1 MAFEPMLNA
10 DEGEGRTPG
19 DAPIRVDDP
28 EPDDHQDDGALS
40 ATYADDVQDA
50 APRQSRVVSDET
62 KTMLRLS
69 MLPGVGP
76 RILTGLLDR
85 FGSAE
90 KTLQAADAQ
99 LASVH
104 GVGPKLVHVIRTASH
119 HIDVDAIIQWCAE
132 QDVTVVSS
140 EDEDYPQP
148 LFDLP
153 DAPPILFVSGNLVA
167 TDELAVAIVGTRH
180 ATTYGLKQAERFGYA
195 MARAGITVISGMARG
210 IDSAAHEG
218 ALDGGGRTIAV
229 LGSGLG
235 EIYPS
240 EHKGLAKTIAA
251 AGAVISEYPP
261 HAKPHAGMFPQRNR
275 LIAGMSLATLVIEAP
290 DRSGALITA
299 RLACELNRE
308 VLALPGPVTSRMS
321 RGCNQ
326 LIRDGAKLVQTIEDV
341 LEGIG
346 PMCNPIDAGDGQ
358 SIRSGADLLL
368 NELERAVLEAVGES
382 STPIDEVIV
391 KTELPAHRVMATISV
406 LEMRSLIRRL
416 SGQYVSRI

>member
-1 MAFEPMLNA
+1 MDFEPTLSA
-10 DEGEGRTPG
+10 DDARGGEPLEREM
-19 DAPIRVDDP
+19 RVDDL
-28 EPDDHQDDGALS
+28 EIQDGLLSGTFDQSVPDDTA
-40 ATYADDVQDA
+40 
-50 APRQSRVVSDET
+50 RQPRVVCAET
-62 KTMLRLS
+62 IQMLRLS

-90 KTLQAADAQ
+90 DVLKASDAQ
-99 LASVH
+99 LATVH
-104 GVGPKLVHVIRTASH
+104 GVGAKLVHVIRTASH

-132 QDVTVVSS
+132 HDVAIVSS
-140 EDEDYPQP
+140 EDEDYPKS

-153 DAPPILFVSGNLVA
+153 DAPPILFVSGDLLA
-167 TDELAVAIVGTRH
+167 SDELAVAIVGTRH
-180 ATTYGLKQAERFGYA
+180 ATTYGLNQAERFGYA

-218 ALDGGGRTIAV
+218 ALNGGGRTIAV

-240 EHKGLAKTIAA
+240 EHKGLAKSIAA
-251 AGAVISEYPP
+251 DGAVISEYPP

-275 LIAGMSLATLVIEAP
+275 LIAGLSLATLVIEAP

-358 SIRSGADLLL
+358 SIRNGADLLL
-368 NELERAVLEAVGES
+368 NELERTVLEAVGES